1 MSEIVTLT
9 SPSWPPAPSPCT
21 TRPNSKSPIPLA
33 AAQSTL
39 PIMNSTA
46 AASSTGLRPQISL
59 NLPHDGR
66 NLRPLEPIYLHRQET
81 GETNAA
87 EANRYELPIHV
98 YADGEWNSPAITGM
112 AVVMMVWSSADKNTH
127 IYTTPWSDFCGFG
140 SGKRKASYTQ
150 RPHYQKRVLPPNSLL
165 ILLRR
170 HRRRGRRGLWRPSR
184 EGVLELCGGHGA
196 QTVAAAAAGD
206 IVVFLRVDRE
216 HGLVGCGRCGSGGG
230 GLHGE
235 RFHGQPV
242 QQRLRNVPRLC
253 EGRGR

>member
-21 TRPNSKSPIPLA
+21 TRPSSRSPIPLA

-66 NLRPLEPIYLHRQET
+66 NLHAARQNPIYSLEGKKQGHT
-81 GETNAA
+81 HAA

-127 IYTTPWSDFCGFG
+127 IYKRFNHQIWVFFFFATGE
-140 SGKRKASYTQ
+140 KRK
-150 RPHYQKRVLPPNSLL
+150 
-165 ILLRR
+165 
-170 HRRRGRRGLWRPSR
+170 GRT
-184 EGVLELCGGHGA
+184 H
-196 QTVAAAAAGD
+196 T
-206 IVVFLRVDRE
+206 
-216 HGLVGCGRCGSGGG
+216 
-230 GLHGE
+230 
-235 RFHGQPV
+235 
-242 QQRLRNVPRLC
+242 
-253 EGRGR
+253 